1 MHKVLVAGNRGSWG
15 SFSGLHVCG
24 WDGVLIHLILRSVA
38 MTAASRGVGEA
49 LAQNEIPVCAAFGE
63 KG

>member
-24 WDGVLIHLILRSVA
+24 WDGVLIHLILPSVA
-38 MTAASRGVGEA
+38 MTAASRGVGES
-49 LAQNEIPVCAAFGE
+49 LA
-63 KG
+63 